1 MDKKAL
7 KVCYVSN
14 YLPGHHR
21 HAGGAEQAVLST
33 ADLMKESGAEVS
45 FLALP
50 ADKDCR
56 GGFRVKY
63 VKTSEYFLSWLK
75 KYIEIFKWYVFQFDP
90 LSYFSSRNYFREIRP
105 DIAHFGNFQFLT
117 FGALLAAKRLKIP
130 VAVSIYD
137 YWYFCPLTTLLAHC
151 GRICRRFHG
160 VWCVH
165 CLPARFSII
174 QRFFLSVRK
183 RVFDFFLKKVDRF
196 FVLSQSSR
204 QILVDYGIENDKVS
218 IIRMPL
224 PDDLEQ
230 PQQPQEG
237 QKEESVLFVGWLQK
251 RKGLH
256 ILLEAMSLVWQRRP
270 QVKLNIVTQKV
281 KWEPEYEDMIQ
292 SKLKNIPPDKYV
304 ILLGQREREE
314 IRDLMKRAAVVV
326 VPEQWENMSP
336 LIVIEAMSF
345 SRPVVASNIGG
356 IPELIEDGREG
367 FLAAYQDPADFAEK
381 ISLLLNDKEM
391 REAIG
396 SNAHRKVKRML
407 SKEIIANQYIEEYE
421 KSRVN

>member
-1 MDKKAL
+1 MDKKTL

-14 YLPGHHR
+14 YLPGFHR
-21 HAGGAEQAVLST
+21 HAGGAEQAVVST
-33 ADLMKESGAEVS
+33 ANLMKESGVEVS
-45 FLALP
+45 FLVLP

-56 GGFRVKY
+56 GGFKVKY
-63 VKTSEYFLSWLK
+63 VKASEYFLSWLK

-90 LSYFSSRNYFREIRP
+90 LSYFYSRNYFREIRP

-130 VAVSIYD
+130 VVVSIYD
-137 YWYFCPLTTLLAHC
+137 YWYFCPLTTLFEYR

-160 VWCVH
+160 PWCAR
-165 CLPARFSII
+165 CLPARFSVI
-174 QRFFLSVRK
+174 QAVLLSLRK
-183 RVFDFFLKKVDRF
+183 PVFDFFLKRVDRF
-196 FVLSQSSR
+196 FALSRSSQ

-218 IIRMPL
+218 LVRL
-224 PDDLEQ
+224 SLLDTLDQ
-230 PQQPQEG
+230 PQRPQYD

-281 KWEPEYEDMIQ
+281 KWEPEYEDLIQ

-356 IPELIEDGREG
+356 IPELIEDGKEG
-367 FLAAYQDPADFAEK
+367 FLVECQEPAEFAKK
-381 ISLLLNDKEM
+381 INLLLND
-391 REAIG
+391 REVRETIG
-396 SNAHRKVKRML
+396 RNANIKVRRML
-407 SKEIIANQYIEEYE
+407 NKETIANQYREEYE